1 MENFYPEHSA
11 GFITIF
17 GLLLLGIVI
26 SGGSYLIIR
35 PFVLW
40 YLKIYSIV
48 SELKENNALLREL
61 IDELKEMNVQH
72 SSSKPDTKDYSKY
85 MPK

>member
-1 MENFYPEHSA
+1 MEDILS
-11 GFITIF
+11 T
-17 GLLLLGIVI
+17 GLTSLFAIALLCIAVC
-26 SGGSYLIIR
+26 GGSYIILR
-35 PFVLW
+35 PLVLW

-61 IDELKEMNVQH
+61 IDELREMNTQ
-72 SSSKPDTKDYSKY
+72 SPSSKPDTKDYSKY